1 MNHQKIYR
9 MTGLALL
16 AAVVVVLQLLA
27 GMVTIGTFSITLTLI
42 PIVVGAA
49 MFGPSA
55 GAILGTVFGCVVY
68 ISCVNGTDYGGNM
81 IFSANP
87 FLCAL
92 VCIGKGMLS
101 GLCAGL
107 TYRCVAKHAKSLV
120 GVYLA
125 ALLAAIVAPV
135 VNSGVFCL
143 GMLLFFQDTLRFW
156 AAGSELFNYI
166 IFGLTGVN
174 FLIELGVNLVL
185 SPAISTIL
193 KSVKK
198 MLA

>member
-1 MNHQKIYR
+1 
-9 MTGLALL
+9 
-16 AAVVVVLQLLA
+16 
-27 GMVTIGTFSITLTLI
+27 
-42 PIVVGAA
+42 
-49 MFGPSA
+49 
-55 GAILGTVFGCVVY
+55 
-68 ISCVNGTDYGGNM
+68 M